1 MKCNWLLGKLLYFT
15 VDLLVVTY
23 NVIPYAVE
31 MFINYLLSQEK
42 TIKSFLFIK
51 IFSKIVNLKN
61 ESF

>member
-51 IFSKIVNLKN
+51 IFSKIVNRKN

>member
-61 ESF
+61 ETF